1 MVVSIRRCDSASLR
15 LPRPFSQ
22 RILRQSS
29 PASHIFLGMSIFEFM
44 PAFALFGAVLS
55 GLKAP
60 PVDVHA
66 ADVRVTQGSL
76 RVHTIVHTQFTHTE
90 LCYSYCVFSAFC
102 TGSYCVRD
110 F

>member
-1 MVVSIRRCDSASLR
+1 M
-15 LPRPFSQ
+15 
-22 RILRQSS
+22 
-29 PASHIFLGMSIFEFM
+29 FLDMPIFEFM

-66 ADVRVTQGSL
+66 ADVHVTHGAL
-76 RVHTIVHTQFTHTE
+76 RVHTIVHNQFNHTK
-90 LCYSYCVFSAFC
+90 LCQSYCLFSVYSAS
-102 TGSYCVRD
+102 SYCARE